1 MKEKKL
7 KKRIITSFVLI
18 LLIYLI
24 FNSLHLM
31 ISSLLILGVLSILEF
46 FSLTKRIFKKKVF
59 YIMSNFV
66 FIVFISFFS
75 ISFFTLYNFNQSKFI
90 LLVLLIGCVASDIGG
105 YVVGKFLKGPKLTS
119 ISPMKTIS
127 GSIGSFVFS
136 CVTTSGLIYFEINI
150 ITFSIL
156 VIGLM
161 ISLFCQIGDLFFS
174 FLKRK
179 AKLKDTGNFLPG
191 HGGILDRLDGIFF
204 GIPFGFISII
214 LLLK

>member
-1 MKEKKL
+1 M
-7 KKRIITSFVLI
+7 
-18 LLIYLI
+18 
-24 FNSLHLM
+24 
-31 ISSLLILGVLSILEF
+31 
-46 FSLTKRIFKKKVF
+46 
-59 YIMSNFV
+59 
-66 FIVFISFFS
+66 
-75 ISFFTLYNFNQSKFI
+75 
-90 LLVLLIGCVASDIGG
+90 
-105 YVVGKFLKGPKLTS
+105 
-119 ISPMKTIS
+119 
-127 GSIGSFVFS
+127 
-136 CVTTSGLIYFEINI
+136 IYFEINI

>member
-1 MKEKKL
+1 MFL
-7 KKRIITSFVLI
+7 DITF
-18 LLIYLI
+18 
-24 FNSLHLM
+24 
-31 ISSLLILGVLSILEF
+31 
-46 FSLTKRIFKKKVF
+46 
-59 YIMSNFV
+59 
-66 FIVFISFFS
+66 
-75 ISFFTLYNFNQSKFI
+75 
-90 LLVLLIGCVASDIGG
+90 
-105 YVVGKFLKGPKLTS
+105 
-119 ISPMKTIS
+119 
-127 GSIGSFVFS
+127 
-136 CVTTSGLIYFEINI
+136 

-161 ISLFCQIGDLFFS
+161 ISFFCQIGDLFFS